1 MPASRG
7 GPVACSQMCG
17 RFLSSTPVSVLAEQF
32 LAAEV
37 TAEEREPRYN
47 VAPTDPVL
55 AVATSRG
62 VRRLGTLSWGLVPSW
77 ADAAAGGRRM
87 VNLRSETVAERPGF
101 RRMLKAQR
109 CIVPADGFYEWRAAG
124 AGRPRQPYLIRARDR
139 SPLALAGLWDVWA
152 DRTDS
157 AAERLRTCTVLTT
170 TPNNAVATL
179 HDRMPVILPPETWDT
194 WLDPARTDVAMLTGL
209 LRPCEDDLLELVA
222 VGTAVN
228 DVRNDGPS
236 LIEPV
241 DPAQLGEQADRSE
254 GFVQMLPFGANDPP
268 MR

>member
-1 MPASRG
+1 MPASG
-7 GPVACSQMCG
+7 AAPVACSQMCG
-17 RFLSSTPVSVLAEQF
+17 RFLSSTPVAVLAEQF

-37 TAEEREPRYN
+37 TAEERGPRYN

-62 VRRLGTLSWGLVPSW
+62 VRQLGNLSWGLVPSW
-77 ADAAAGGRRM
+77 AASAAGGRRM
-87 VNLRSETVAERPGF
+87 VNLRSETVAGRPGF
-101 RRMLKAQR
+101 RRMLQERR
-109 CIVPADGFYEWRAAG
+109 CILPADGFYEWQAAV

-152 DRTDS
+152 DRTDPV
-157 AAERLRTCTVLTT
+157 AEHLRTCTVLTT
-170 TPNNAVATL
+170 TPNEAVAAL
-179 HDRMPVILPPETWDT
+179 HDRMPVILSPDTWDM
-194 WLDPARTDVAMLTGL
+194 WLDPTLTDVAELTGL
-209 LRPCEDDLLELVA
+209 LNPCQDGLLDLMA

-228 DVRNDGPS
+228 NVRNDGPS

-241 DPAQLGEQADRSE
+241 DPAQLGEQAERS
-254 GFVQMLPFGANDPP
+254 GGSAQMLPFGADDPP